1 MQQHRGANGAGVAS
15 VVVTVVVTPLGD
27 AEVQVVVMVFDMML
41 FQNENTPPISAFFF
55 YNFRTMDMNSFP
67 FSAGAEGEEVHQHA
81 DGTVSKTL
89 HTPWVYVEPDGT
101 AHLAHSY

>member
-1 MQQHRGANGAGVAS
+1 
-15 VVVTVVVTPLGD
+15 
-27 AEVQVVVMVFDMML
+27 
-41 FQNENTPPISAFFF
+41 
-55 YNFRTMDMNSFP
+55 MNSFP

-101 AHLAHSY
+101 AHLAQPIY